1 MLRVTVEQIS
11 ASNPQKKRVLRV
23 MEISAAEDLSDSGD
37 YRVVALGES
46 PSHKHEG
53 VVRGH
58 ARLKWGPWKLVAQA
72 IRGLKLDLEDG

>member
-23 MEISAAEDLSDSGD
+23 MEISAASDLSDSGD
-37 YRVVALGES
+37 YHVVALGES
-46 PSHKHEG
+46 PSHKREG
-53 VVRGH
+53 IVRGH
-58 ARLKWGPWKLVAQA
+58 ARLKWGPWKLVERA